1 MKKLILLS
9 LAALALTACGDSD
22 WLGDGNVY
30 YKPKELTL
38 SKSSLNELIIGE
50 TRRLY
55 ASFDPA
61 ETTDGEIL
69 WSSSDDAVATIDEN
83 GSVHTTGLGEAVIT
97 ARSAAHPEI

>member
-38 SKSSLNELIIGE
+38 SKSSLMPVSLG
-50 TRRLY
+50 LY
-55 ASFDPA
+55 RA
-61 ETTDGEIL
+61 L
-69 WSSSDDAVATIDEN
+69 
-83 GSVHTTGLGEAVIT
+83 
-97 ARSAAHPEI
+97 

>member
-38 SKSSLNELIIGE
+38 SKSSLNELII
-50 TRRLY
+50 L
-55 ASFDPA
+55 SL
-61 ETTDGEIL
+61 IH
-69 WSSSDDAVATIDEN
+69 I
-83 GSVHTTGLGEAVIT
+83 
-97 ARSAAHPEI
+97 